1 MLLIALR
8 RRDLERNV
16 RGLESG
22 DLVLVWIL
30 GIGFVEP
37 FVRCKSSLSG
47 PWLTSNPSR
56 AKLILGAA
64 GSVKSARNTP
74 FHKAPPDIALTSC
87 T

>member
-30 GIGFVEP
+30 GIGFVRGTIGKMQIQP
-37 FVRCKSSLSG
+37 VGSLADQQS
-47 PWLTSNPSR
+47 L
-56 AKLILGAA
+56 
-64 GSVKSARNTP
+64 AR
-74 FHKAPPDIALTSC
+74 
-87 T
+87 